1 MWRSKRTEVY
11 IYAQECYLF
20 WFCLNM
26 YTHFHTKPRVINF
39 QYTLVENEEKKNN
52 NIEVLEDAVR
62 CSLAK

>member
-39 QYTLVENEEKKNN
+39 QYTLVENEKKK
-52 NIEVLEDAVR
+52 IIILR
-62 CSLAK
+62 S